1 MELDRIYTE
10 LIMEH
15 NKSNHNKRE
24 LEKPTHIERGHN
36 PNCGDDLTI
45 QLDIEDGIVK
55 DSAFV
60 GIGCAISTAS
70 ASILMDLIQ
79 GKKVEEV
86 QGIVDNFLK
95 MIKKEELSQKEREL
109 LGDSVF
115 LENISNMPARVKCA
129 TLAWNGVKVA
139 IDRKER

>member
-1 MELDRIYTE
+1 MEIDRIYTE
-10 LIMEH
+10 LIMDH

-24 LEKPTHIERGHN
+24 LNNPTHVERGHN

-45 QLDIEDGIVK
+45 QLEVEGNMIK
-55 DSAFV
+55 DAAFV

-70 ASILMDLIQ
+70 ASILMDLLK
-79 GKKVEEV
+79 GRKVEESK
-86 QGIVDNFLK
+86 GIIDVFIKL
-95 MIKKEELSQKEREL
+95 IKKEKISDQEKDL
-109 LGDSVF
+109 LGDAIF

-139 IDRKER
+139 LNQKDQ

>member
-24 LEKPTHIERGHN
+24 LEKATHVERGHN

-45 QLDIEDGIVK
+45 QLDIEEGVIK
-55 DSAFV
+55 DSAFAGV
-60 GIGCAISTAS
+60 GCAISTAS
-70 ASILMDLIQ
+70 ASILMDIIK
-79 GKKVEEV
+79 GRKVDEV
-86 QGIVDNFLK
+86 QGIVDSFLK
-95 MIKKEELSQKEREL
+95 MIKKEDLNQEERNL
-109 LGDSVF
+109 LGDSIF

-129 TLAWNGVKVA
+129 TLAWNGVRVA
-139 IDRKER
+139 LEKEEQ

>member
-24 LEKPTHIERGHN
+24 LEKATHVERGHN

-45 QLDIEDGIVK
+45 QLDIEEGVIK

-60 GIGCAISTAS
+60 GVGCAISTAS
-70 ASILMDLIQ
+70 ASILMDIIK
-79 GKKVEEV
+79 GRKVDEV
-86 QGIVDNFLK
+86 QGIVDSFLK
-95 MIKKEELSQKEREL
+95 MIKKEDLNQEERNL
-109 LGDSVF
+109 LGDSIF

-129 TLAWNGVKVA
+129 TLAWNGVRVA
-139 IDRKER
+139 LEKEEQ

>member
-15 NKSNHNKRE
+15 NKINHNKRE
-24 LEKPTHIERGHN
+24 LQKVTHVERGHN

-45 QLDIEDGIVK
+45 QLDIEEGVIR

-60 GIGCAISTAS
+60 GVGCAISTAS
-70 ASILMDLIQ
+70 ASILMDLIK
-79 GKKVEEV
+79 GRKIDEV
-86 QGIVDNFLK
+86 QGIVDSFLR
-95 MIKKEELSQKEREL
+95 MIKKEDLNQEEREL
-109 LGDSVF
+109 LGDSIF

-129 TLAWNGVKVA
+129 TLAWNGVRVA
-139 IDRKER
+139 LKKEEQ

>member
-15 NKSNHNKRE
+15 NRSNHNKRE
-24 LEKPTHIERGHN
+24 LKRATHIERGHN

-45 QLDIEDGIVK
+45 QLDIEGGVIK

-60 GIGCAISTAS
+60 GVGCAISTAS
-70 ASILMDLIQ
+70 ASMLMDLIK
-79 GKKVEEV
+79 GRKVEV
-86 QGIVDNFLK
+86 VHDIVDSFLK
-95 MIKKEELSQKEREL
+95 MIKKEELSQQEMDL
-109 LGDSVF
+109 LGDSVY

-129 TLAWNGVKVA
+129 TLAWNGVRVA
-139 IDRKER
+139 LKKEEQ

>member
-15 NKSNHNKRE
+15 NKNNHNKRE
-24 LEKPTHIERGHN
+24 LKNPTHVERGHN

-45 QLDIEDGIVK
+45 QLDVEDGVIK

-60 GIGCAISTAS
+60 GVGCAISTAS
-70 ASILMDLIQ
+70 ASILMDLIK
-79 GKKVEEV
+79 GRKIEEV
-86 QGIVDNFLK
+86 QGIVESFLK
-95 MIKKEELSQKEREL
+95 MIKKEDLNEKEREV

-139 IDRKER
+139 IAKKEQ